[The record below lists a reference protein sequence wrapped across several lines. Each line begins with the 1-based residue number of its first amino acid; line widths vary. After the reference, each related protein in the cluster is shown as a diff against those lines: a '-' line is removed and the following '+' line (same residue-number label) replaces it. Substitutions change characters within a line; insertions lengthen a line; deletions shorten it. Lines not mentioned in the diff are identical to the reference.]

1 MPLRSVCVFCASNP
15 GLDPTYL
22 ASARDFGGVLARRGV
37 RLVFGGGRVGLMGAL
52 ADGALDAG
60 GEVVGVMP
68 HALVA
73 REIAH
78 QGLTQLHVVTSM
90 HERKARMAE
99 LSDGFI
105 ALPGGLGT
113 LEELFEVWTWGQLGL
128 HAKPYGLL
136 DVNGFF
142 APLLVMLDHLVAQR
156 FVREEHRA
164 LLSVDTDGERL
175 LERMA
180 CLPLPPITRLLQ
192 PEET

>member
-1 MPLRSVCVFCASNP
+1 MPLHSLCVFCASSP
-15 GLDPTYL
+15 GGHPSFMDE
-22 ASARDFGGVLARRGV
+22 ARHFGALLARRGV
-37 RLVFGGGRVGLMGAL
+37 RVVYGGGRVGLMGAL
-52 ADGALDAG
+52 ADGALRAG

-78 QGLTQLHVVTSM
+78 HGLTQLHVVNSM

-99 LSDGFI
+99 LSDGFV

-136 DVNGFF
+136 DVGGFWR
-142 APLLVMLDHLVAQR
+142 PLLALLDHLVAQR
-156 FVREEHRA
+156 FVRDEYRA
-164 LLSVDTDGERL
+164 LLAVDDDGERL
-175 LERMA
+175 LDTMA
-180 CLPLPPITRLLQ
+180 TRPLPAVARWLRPG
-192 PEET
+192 ET